1 MSQPLSK
8 DTSQHANRWLKQ
20 QKSKSNGLLAK
31 AIAFGS
37 FNGLLMIGQMAL
49 LAILINQAIFEQRSL
64 TELGPW
70 FGYLVVV
77 VILRALFGYLSERF
91 SQRAAARIKQQIRH
105 ELLAKIVRL
114 GPAYCRQFG
123 QSNLAQLTH
132 QGVESLQDYFAGY
145 LPVVAYC
152 AVIPFGV
159 LALVFPFDWGAGL
172 ILVFTAPF
180 IPFFMILI
188 GQRAEAMNQQHWA
201 KLLRMSSHFLDII
214 QGLTQLKVFN
224 AARQELAAVKSIS
237 DDYRRQTMK
246 ILRVAF
252 LSSFFLEFLASVSIA
267 LVAVI
272 FGFRLY
278 YGEATYVIALWILL
292 LAPEFYL
299 PFRNLGTQYHA
310 KMAGAAAAVDMIKL
324 LEQPEPTTTAKP
336 TSVDVAL
343 ARPSLVAPFTLT
355 CQQVN
360 FAYAGRR
367 NTLVDINLQISGPG
381 LFAIVGASG
390 AGKSTLIDI
399 LLGFQSPDSGHV
411 LVNQQPLTPTL
422 RDRWLNH
429 CGWIAQ
435 QGQVFFGSIAYNLAL
450 SDDIDIN
457 LAQQAL
463 AQAGL
468 NPFVDSLEKG
478 INTQVGEG
486 GLGLSG
492 GQSQRL
498 ALARA
503 FYHQPEVLILDEPS
517 SHLDKD
523 SEAIVLDAIKEYAK
537 THLVIV
543 IAHRLHTVKQANAI
557 IVMAEGQ
564 VVEQGDHQQ
573 LLAQNGI
580 YHAMLHVD
588 SDLSGINQ
596 EGLKPTGVGRHE

>member
-8 DTSQHANRWLKQ
+8 DQTKQANRWLKQ
-20 QKSKSNGLLAK
+20 QKNKSNGLLAR

-37 FNGLLMIGQMAL
+37 LNGLLMIGQMAL
-49 LAILINQAIFEQRSL
+49 LATMINKAIFEQQTL
-64 TELGPW
+64 AELIPW
-70 FGYLVVV
+70 FGYLITL
-77 VILRALFGYLSERF
+77 VILRAVLGYLSERF
-91 SQRAAARIKQQIRH
+91 SQRAAACIKQQIRQ

-188 GQRAEAMNQQHWA
+188 GQRAEAMNQKHWA

-214 QGLTQLKVFN
+214 QGLTQLKLFN

-252 LSSFFLEFLASVSIA
+252 LSSFFLEFLASISIA

-324 LEQPEPTTTAKP
+324 LEQPEPNVQTNAEE
-336 TSVDVAL
+336 SE
-343 ARPSLVAPFTLT
+343 PSDPPILRAPFELT

-360 FAYAGRR
+360 FAYPGRC
-367 NTLVDINLQISGPG
+367 NTLADIHLHIEGPG
-381 LFAIVGASG
+381 LYAIVGASG
-390 AGKSTLIDI
+390 AGKSTLIDM
-399 LLGFQSPDSGHV
+399 LLGFQYPDSGQI
-411 LVNQQPLTPTL
+411 LINQQPLTPVL
-422 RDRWLNH
+422 RDTWLRH

-435 QGQVFFGSIAYNLAL
+435 QGQVFFGSIGFNLAL
-450 SDDIDIN
+450 SDDFEQSR
-457 LAQQAL
+457 AHQAL

-468 NPFVDSLEKG
+468 LEFVTSLEQG
-478 INTQVGEG
+478 IHSQVGEG

-503 FYHQPEVLILDEPS
+503 FYHQPEVLVLDEPS

-523 SEAIVLDAIKEYAK
+523 SESKVLDAIKEYAK

-543 IAHRLHTVKQANAI
+543 IAHRLHTVKQAKSI
-557 IVMAEGQ
+557 IVMDQGQ
-564 VVEQGDHQQ
+564 IAEQGAHAQ
-573 LLAQNGI
+573 LMAQGGL
-580 YHAMLHVD
+580 YHAMLNV
-588 SDLSGINQ
+588 SALQAGGQCN
-596 EGLKPTGVGRHE
+596 G